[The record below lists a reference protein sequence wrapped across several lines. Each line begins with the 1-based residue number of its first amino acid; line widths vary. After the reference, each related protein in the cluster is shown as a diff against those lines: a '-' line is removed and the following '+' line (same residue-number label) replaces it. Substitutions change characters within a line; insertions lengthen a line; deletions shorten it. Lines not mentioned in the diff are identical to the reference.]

1 MFDDTTMMLIASG
14 GMGLVGIIII
24 VASLVFACR
33 SILRRRGARR
43 TIEER
48 EELAPSAAEAGIRSG
63 RTKPMELAG
72 RAPRVKKVANGA
84 ASSKPPKSGGSKG
97 RGKPQRLRAVEDDI
111 EMSRLD

>member
-72 RAPRVKKVANGA
+72 RAPRVKKVANA
-84 ASSKPPKSGGSKG
+84 ACSKPPKSGSKG

>member
-84 ASSKPPKSGGSKG
+84 PACSKPPKSGSKG

>member
-1 MFDDTTMMLIASG
+1 MFDDTTIMLIASG

-84 ASSKPPKSGGSKG
+84 ASSKPPKSGSKG